1 MIYSE
6 SIPVSQTQGIVERWL
21 DEIRKRMPE
30 GSFVTA
36 TVQMKPHRG
45 FLASF
50 RLRTDEETLSSEAR
64 ADNPD
69 EAVARA
75 GRGLCEHLPA
85 LDGLTGFESAA
96 EEEFPRA
103 G

>member
-1 MIYSE
+1 MNSSE
-6 SIPVSQTQGIVERWL
+6 SLSAIQNQGIVERWL
-21 DEIRKRMPE
+21 AEIRKRMPE

-69 EAVARA
+69 EAVAQA
-75 GRGLCEHLPA
+75 GRGLCQHLPA
-85 LDGLTGFESAA
+85 LSELTGFGGVNED
-96 EEEFPRA
+96 EFPRA

>member
-1 MIYSE
+1 MTYSE
-6 SIPVSQTQGIVERWL
+6 SIPAGQTQGVVERWL
-21 DEIRKRMPE
+21 AEIRKRMPE

-64 ADNPD
+64 ADRPD

-75 GRGLCEHLPA
+75 GQGLCEHLPA
-85 LDGLTGFESAA
+85 LSGLTGFDAA
-96 EEEFPRA
+96 ADEEFPRA